1 MKDDPIIADVRK
13 AREEISK
20 RFGGDIDK
28 IYAYYKQEEQNL
40 GKKVKFSRQQKKR
53 ITPSKQ

>member
-20 RFGGDIDK
+20 RFGGDINK
-28 IYAYYKQEEQNL
+28 IYAYYKLEERKL
-40 GKKVKFSRQQKKR
+40 GKKVKFTRQQKKR
-53 ITPSKQ
+53 TTPSK